1 MKPTNRQAGALG
13 DELTNIM
20 IAALIGVFAL
30 ALVLRAA
37 GTITAF
43 IMSSDPPQVGI
54 AGGVNVLFT
63 PGHPGTALGT
73 EDLNSFAYWMVTAIM
88 LSVLGTVTVWVW
100 SLWRRHSRKIDTDP
114 RRLVSAAV
122 SKFSAVSPMPKSS
135 LYHIL
140 ACSFSLSA
148 VFKKSSAICSKPSFF
163 ALEAKKVYLLRA

>member
-43 IMSSDPPQVGI
+43 IMRSDPPQVGI

-63 PGHPGTALGT
+63 PGHPGTAGVENAEKRLCSR
-73 EDLNSFAYWMVTAIM
+73 LCFAM
-88 LSVLGTVTVWVW
+88 G
-100 SLWRRHSRKIDTDP
+100 
-114 RRLVSAAV
+114 
-122 SKFSAVSPMPKSS
+122 
-135 LYHIL
+135 
-140 ACSFSLSA
+140 
-148 VFKKSSAICSKPSFF
+148 
-163 ALEAKKVYLLRA
+163 